1 MGRDQAFLTLK
12 EPSVDVQHLAQV
24 FVHESSEAS
33 SLQQAS
39 SFSSPKI
46 RNSPNY
52 LQKLAL

>member
-24 FVHESSEAS
+24 FVHESSEAA

-39 SFSSPKI
+39 SFSSPEI
-46 RNSPNY
+46 
-52 LQKLAL
+52 LQ